1 MEHFSFPIQSAHVYH
16 AMTHVDTLVV
26 KKKKSSVNTTSFDM
40 GGSLKRMR
48 AGVENVT

>member
-26 KKKKSSVNTTSFDM
+26 KKKSSVNTTSFDM